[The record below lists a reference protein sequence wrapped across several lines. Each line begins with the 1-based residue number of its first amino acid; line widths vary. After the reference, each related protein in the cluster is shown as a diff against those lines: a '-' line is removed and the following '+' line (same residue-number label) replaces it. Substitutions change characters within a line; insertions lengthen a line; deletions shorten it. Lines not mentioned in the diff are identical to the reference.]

1 MAAQDPLELKENEE
15 HQDEVEQR
23 EMLARLAKL
32 DETAVT
38 VNQEPMAEE
47 EPRETVVEMEL
58 RESVVQTVSE
68 ELLDLVVHL
77 VFPELREPL
86 F

>member
-1 MAAQDPLELKENEE
+1 MAAQDHLEPKENEE
-15 HQDEVEQR
+15 HQDEVAQR

-38 VNQEPMAEE
+38 VNQEPMVEGEA
-47 EPRETVVEMEL
+47 RETVVEMEL

-68 ELLDLVVHL
+68 ELPDLVVHL
-77 VFPELREPL
+77 VFPELRELL